1 MPGPETSSDDSD
13 RNDGSSSPS
22 SSRSSS
28 EADDEV
34 QEVELAKMNQRAALK
49 KQMTVKKMQL
59 LHHSTKELTENMNYD
74 QMQQLVRLNSDMVN
88 LHTAK
93 GAKPADEMTQLKIF
107 QRAAKKVRSASAF
120 KAAGRL
126 GEMRRASAKGS
137 NDFEG
142 LERLRAEHLAE
153 EAKQQQETRLK
164 MSGLGKFF
172 TKDLAECHH
181 EDFDPG
187 VNAMALLCGL
197 VLSVPYTVVEGLN
210 YEHMDWLK
218 ATIALCPKGDRDY
231 NFVYN
236 VYRATYTSTV
246 YFSVSGMIIATFY
259 FLFKRND
266 DDDYRL
272 WRNKAR
278 WMVLLMF
285 ISTAMAIISLIFL
298 TNIYFEYFLIN
309 TETDICDAGT
319 APYTYFGMALG
330 GITFVG
336 SLYLIL

>member
-1 MPGPETSSDDSD
+1 M
-13 RNDGSSSPS
+13 
-22 SSRSSS
+22 
-28 EADDEV
+28 
-34 QEVELAKMNQRAALK
+34 
-49 KQMTVKKMQL
+49 
-59 LHHSTKELTENMNYD
+59 
-74 QMQQLVRLNSDMVN
+74 
-88 LHTAK
+88 
-93 GAKPADEMTQLKIF
+93 
-107 QRAAKKVRSASAF
+107 
-120 KAAGRL
+120 
-126 GEMRRASAKGS
+126 
-137 NDFEG
+137 
-142 LERLRAEHLAE
+142 
-153 EAKQQQETRLK
+153 
-164 MSGLGKFF
+164 
-172 TKDLAECHH
+172 
-181 EDFDPG
+181 
-187 VNAMALLCGL
+187 
-197 VLSVPYTVVEGLN
+197 PYTVVEGLN